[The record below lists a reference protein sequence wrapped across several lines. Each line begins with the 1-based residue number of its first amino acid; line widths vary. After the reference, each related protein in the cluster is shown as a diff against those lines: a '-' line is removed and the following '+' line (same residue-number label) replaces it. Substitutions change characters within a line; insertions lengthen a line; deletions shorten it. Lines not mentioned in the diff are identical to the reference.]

1 VTDMDDVTILMRLK
15 RELNAAEAKLAR
27 LELGAQRRKLVS
39 EQWEVRFG
47 GQSIY
52 WFTTREQAKAKRA
65 TLVAMD
71 GDRKRSSYQIVRVR
85 RFRLCR
91 ASE

>member
-1 VTDMDDVTILMRLK
+1 MVDLLMRLK
-15 RELNAAEAKLAR
+15 RELNEAERKLAQ
-27 LELGAQRRKLVS
+27 LEVHGARRKLVS

-47 GQSIY
+47 DQAIY

-71 GDRKRSSYQIVRVR
+71 GQRKGSSYRIVRVR
-85 RFRLCR
+85 RYRVCS
-91 ASE
+91 ASESK